1 MRTNSACC
9 GVPENDLYE
18 RPVMALRQDS
28 AIRNWLSHTGN
39 MKRQF
44 HSATLGITA
53 LSLLLLQQ
61 ATAAGKYSAGLRP
74 LSAREGLTIVRETS
88 FVETSEGRTEDCS
101 HLVHD
106 LYEQA
111 GYPYPYASSRDLYL
125 GTENFV
131 RVRAPHPGDLV
142 VWRGHVGIVLDPQ
155 DHSFFSSVN
164 SGPRTEYYDSAYWHA
179 RGIPRF
185 YRYLIKGPTK
195 ATTTTTETV
204 SRSPEQ
210 EPGVAGTSARS
221 VRYGPTLEAVKTAP
235 TKIPAATVPSEDAV
249 ESGTKAVAGAQIIL
263 HISGKQ
269 PAATD
274 IAEALAASNRDAGEI
289 LRTGNLGQF
298 ARPMTIY
305 KDLRVTDV
313 AIKGKRGSARVD
325 VDCIARLVAEQMDSR
340 RNGEQFGLELQRT
353 KKDWVMNPSDENIY
367 VPRETALRILAARLS
382 ALTQHDDTTAAKER
396 EQAQI
401 IRLLSLLVAEN

>member
-1 MRTNSACC
+1 
-9 GVPENDLYE
+9 
-18 RPVMALRQDS
+18 MALRQDS
-28 AIRNWLSHTGN
+28 AIRNRLSHTGS
-39 MKRQF
+39 MRRQF
-44 HSATLGITA
+44 YFVMFGIMVF
-53 LSLLLLQQ
+53 SLLLSQR
-61 ATAAGKYSAGLRP
+61 ASAAGKYSAGLRP
-74 LSAREGLTIVRETS
+74 LSVREGLTIVRETS

-155 DHSFFSSVN
+155 EHSFFSSVN

-185 YRYLIKGPTK
+185 YRYLTKGPAK
-195 ATTTTTETV
+195 ATTTTETV

-210 EPGVAGTSARS
+210 EPGAPGTSGRG

-235 TKIPAATVPSEDAV
+235 TKITSATTQSDEVV
-249 ESGTKAVAGAQIIL
+249 ESPARTAVTPQIVL
-263 HISGKQ
+263 HTSGKQ

-274 IAEALAASNRDAGEI
+274 IAERLADSNRDAGEI

-298 ARPMTIY
+298 ARPVTIY
-305 KDLRVTDV
+305 QDLRVTDV

-325 VDCIARLVAEQMDSR
+325 VDCIARLAGEQMDSR

-367 VPRETALRILAARLS
+367 VPRDAAMRILAARLS
-382 ALTQHDDTTAAKER
+382 ALTQRNDTTTAKER

-401 IRLLSLLVAEN
+401 IRLLSLLVEEN